1 MIDRRI
7 LTLRTFASC
16 GSIAA
21 TAELT
26 GYSPS
31 AVSAQ
36 LRELQQS
43 LGMRL
48 LLKEGRGLHLTATGR
63 YLVEQTDGLIEECD
77 RITSTMASVAGSTPI
92 EFGLG
97 GFSTAA
103 SSLLV
108 PLAAEL
114 RATQPKVTVRVVEAS
129 PSRCLDL
136 LLAERIDLAVVVA
149 TEAEADVGSDSR
161 VEETRLLDDPLDVM
175 LPLDHRLAE
184 NSSVS
189 LHELVGEVW
198 ITDAPGTAYRA
209 LFSAAFTAVGVNPK
223 VQHEVTEWETTT
235 ALVGAGMGLGLVPR
249 LASLAG
255 SENVRRVPISG
266 PARPTRRILA
276 AVRRGTATAPI
287 VAASLAHLKDAA
299 RRLLSER
306 LAENP

>member
-16 GSIAA
+16 GSITA

-26 GYSPS
+26 GFSRS

-43 LGMRL
+43 LGIRL
-48 LLKEGRGLHLTATGR
+48 LLKEGRGLHLTASGR
-63 YLVEQTDGLIEECD
+63 YLVAQTDGLIEECD
-77 RITSTMASVAGSTPI
+77 RIKSSMASVAGAAPL

-103 SSLLV
+103 SNLLV
-108 PLAAEL
+108 PLAAHL
-114 RATQPKVTVRVVEAS
+114 RASRPEVTVRVVEAS
-129 PSRCLDL
+129 PTRCLDL

-149 TEAEADVGSDSR
+149 TEAEAGVGADSR

-175 LPLDHRLAE
+175 LPADHRLADS
-184 NSSVS
+184 SSVS
-189 LHELVGEVW
+189 LHELMGEVW

-209 LFSAAFTAVGVNPK
+209 LFSAAFTAAGVTPN

-235 ALVGAGMGLGLVPR
+235 ALVGAGLGLGLVPR
-249 LASLAG
+249 LASPAG
-255 SENVRRVPISG
+255 AENVRRVPISG
-266 PARPTRRILA
+266 PARPTRRIIA
-276 AVRRGTATAPI
+276 AVRRGTATAPTI
-287 VAASLAHLKDAA
+287 AASLDHLKDAA
-299 RRLLSER
+299 RRLLTER
-306 LAENP
+306 LTENV

>member
-1 MIDRRI
+1 MIDQRLR
-7 LTLRTFASC
+7 TLRTFATC
-16 GSIAA
+16 GSITA
-21 TAELT
+21 TAALT
-26 GYSPS
+26 GYSRS
-31 AVSAQ
+31 AVSAH

-48 LLKEGRGLHLTATGR
+48 LAKEGRGLHLTAAGR
-63 YLVEQTDGLIEECD
+63 YLAEQTNGLVVEWD
-77 RITSTMASVAGSTPI
+77 RIASAMASVAGFAPV

-114 RATQPKVTVRVVEAS
+114 RIAQPEVTVRVVEAS

-149 TEAEADVGSDSR
+149 TEAAADVGADAR
-161 VEETRLLDDPLDVM
+161 VEETTLLDDPLDVM
-175 LPLDHRLAE
+175 LPMEHRLAE
-184 NSSVS
+184 RSSVS
-189 LHELVGEVW
+189 LHELMGEVW

-209 LFSAAFTAVGVNPK
+209 LFSAAFTAAGVNPDI
-223 VQHEVTEWETTT
+223 QHEVNDWETTT

-249 LASLAG
+249 LASPAG
-255 SENVRRVPISG
+255 AANVRRVPISG

-287 VAASLAHLKDAA
+287 IVDSLAHLKETA

-306 LAENP
+306 LAERP

>member
-1 MIDRRI
+1 MIDRRL

-16 GSIAA
+16 GSVTA

-26 GYSPS
+26 GYSRS

-48 LLKEGRGLHLTATGR
+48 LMKEGRGLHLTAAGR
-63 YLVEQTDGLIEECD
+63 HLVEQTDGLIGECD
-77 RITSTMASVAGSTPI
+77 RIRSAMASVAGAAPV

-97 GFSTAA
+97 GFSSAA
-103 SSLLV
+103 SNLLV

-114 RATQPKVTVRVVEAS
+114 RVSKPMVTVQMVEAS

-149 TEAEADVGSDSR
+149 TEAEADVGADAR

-175 LPLDHRLAE
+175 LPMDHRLAE
-184 NSSVS
+184 RSSVS
-189 LHELVGEVW
+189 LHELMGEVW

-209 LFSAAFTAVGVNPK
+209 LFSAAFTAAGVNPNIR
-223 VQHEVTEWETTT
+223 HEVTEWETTT

-249 LASLAG
+249 LASPAG
-255 SENVRRVPISG
+255 AENVRRVPVTG
-266 PARPTRRILA
+266 PARPTRRIVA

-287 VAASLAHLKDAA
+287 IAASLAHLKDTA

-306 LAENP
+306 LADDT